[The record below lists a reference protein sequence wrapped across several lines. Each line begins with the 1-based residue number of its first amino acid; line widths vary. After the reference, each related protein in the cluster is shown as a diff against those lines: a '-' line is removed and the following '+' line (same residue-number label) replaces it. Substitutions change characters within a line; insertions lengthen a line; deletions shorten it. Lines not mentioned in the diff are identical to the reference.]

1 MEAFDSDRIMEMI
14 PHRPPM
20 LLIERV
26 EDVIA
31 GESATGIKT
40 VNPDDMFLQGHFPGH
55 PVMPGVMIIEAMAQS
70 AAVLAIHSMGAE
82 AEGKIVYFM
91 TISGAKFR
99 RPVTPGDVLR
109 LEITVERARKTVWRF
124 AGRATVNGELAAEA
138 SFSAMVARGASE
150 GE

>member
-1 MEAFDSDRIMEMI
+1 MESFDSERIMEMI

-26 EDVIA
+26 EDVVA

-40 VNPDDMFLQGHFPGH
+40 VAPDDMFLQGHFPGH

-70 AAVLAIHSMGAE
+70 AAVLAIHSLGAE

-124 AGRATVNGELAAEA
+124 AGRATVDGELAAEA
-138 SFSAMVARGASE
+138 SFSAMVARSE
-150 GE
+150 

>member
-1 MEAFDSDRIMEMI
+1 MQSFDTARIMELI

-26 EDVIA
+26 EEVVA

-40 VNPDDMFLQGHFPGH
+40 VGPDDMFLQGHFPGH
-55 PVMPGVMIIEAMAQS
+55 PVMPGVMIVEAMAQS

-91 TISGAKFR
+91 TISNAKFR

-109 LEITVERARKTVWRF
+109 LEVTVERARKTVWRF
-124 AGRATVNGELAAEA
+124 SGRATVDGELAAEA
-138 SFSAMVARGASE
+138 TFSAMVARGE
-150 GE
+150 

>member
-1 MEAFDSDRIMEMI
+1 MEAFDIDRIMEMI

-31 GESATGIKT
+31 GESAIGIKT

-55 PVMPGVMIIEAMAQS
+55 PVMPGVMIVEAMAQS

-138 SFSAMVARGASE
+138 SFSAMVARRA
-150 GE
+150 

>member
-138 SFSAMVARGASE
+138 SFSAMVAQ

>member
-1 MEAFDSDRIMEMI
+1 MEAFDSERIMEMI

-26 EDVIA
+26 EDIIA

-40 VNPDDMFLQGHFPGH
+40 VRPDDMFLQGHFPGH

-70 AAVLAIHSMGAE
+70 AAVLAIHSLGAE

-138 SFSAMVARGASE
+138 TFSAMVARGE
-150 GE
+150 

>member
-138 SFSAMVARGASE
+138 SFSAMVARGA
-150 GE
+150 

>member
-1 MEAFDSDRIMEMI
+1 MESFDTARIMEMI

-26 EDVIA
+26 EQVVA

-40 VNPDDMFLQGHFPGH
+40 VVPEDMFLQGHFPGH
-55 PVMPGVMIIEAMAQS
+55 PVMPGVMIVEAMAQS

-91 TISGAKFR
+91 TISDAKFR
-99 RPVTPGDVLR
+99 RPVTPGDELR
-109 LEITVERARKTVWRF
+109 LEVKVERARKTVWRF
-124 AGRATVNGELAAEA
+124 SGRATVNGELAAEA
-138 SFSAMVARGASE
+138 SFSAMVARGE
-150 GE
+150 

>member
-70 AAVLAIHSMGAE
+70 AAVLAIHSLGAE

-124 AGRATVNGELAAEA
+124 TGRATVNGELAAEA
-138 SFSAMVARGASE
+138 SFSAMVARGA
-150 GE
+150 

>member
-1 MEAFDSDRIMEMI
+1 MEVFDKGRIEEMI
-14 PHRPPM
+14 PHRAPM

-40 VNPDDMFLQGHFPGH
+40 VHPDDMFLQGHFPGH

-70 AAVLAIHSMGAE
+70 AAVLAIHSLGAE

-91 TISGAKFR
+91 TISNAKFR

-109 LEITVERARKTVWRF
+109 LEIKVDRARKTVWRF
-124 AGRATVNGELAAEA
+124 TGRAMVDGELAAEA
-138 SFSAMVARGASE
+138 SFSAMVAKEA
-150 GE
+150 

>member
-70 AAVLAIHSMGAE
+70 AAVLAIHSLGAE

-138 SFSAMVARGASE
+138 SFSAMVARGA
-150 GE
+150 